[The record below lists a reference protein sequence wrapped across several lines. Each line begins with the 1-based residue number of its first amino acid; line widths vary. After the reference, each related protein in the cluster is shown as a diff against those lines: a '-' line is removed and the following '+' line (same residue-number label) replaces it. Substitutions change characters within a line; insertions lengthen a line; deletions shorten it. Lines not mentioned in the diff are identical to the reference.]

1 MKDDIVKLKTGTHV
15 VVGTPG
21 RVLDMLT
28 KKFLKAENLKIWFW
42 MKLMK
47 CWEEDLKN
55 LCNKLLQMYQEIFK
69 FAYSAPPCLM
79 KF

>member
-28 KKFLKAENLKIWFW
+28 KKFLKAENLKILVLDEADE
-42 MKLMK
+42 MLGRG
-47 CWEEDLKN
+47 
-55 LCNKLLQMYQEIFK
+55 FK
-69 FAYSAPPCLM
+69 EPM
-79 KF
+79 Q